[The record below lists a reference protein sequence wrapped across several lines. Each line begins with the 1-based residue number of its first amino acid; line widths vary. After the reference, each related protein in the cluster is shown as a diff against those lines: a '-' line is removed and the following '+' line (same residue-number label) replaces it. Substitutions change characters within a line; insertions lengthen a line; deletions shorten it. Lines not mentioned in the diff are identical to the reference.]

1 MDRLRQRGWTGRL
14 PALAPRAIILGPPPR
29 YKARLYK
36 EIEDIAVPAI
46 PPVTPDMPVVPPHR
60 PSGLGRR
67 VSLFWAGAR
76 HDLRQIRRLFRYARP
91 YRLLLM
97 GSWLATA
104 AYAVCGALLAH
115 MVEPIFDK
123 VLIQHVAVGTVAAT
137 ILCLYALKGL
147 SSYLSTTLV
156 AAAGQG
162 AVTDLRNQLYA
173 HVLDQSFTFL
183 SRNSTGSLMSHVT
196 TDVEKIQN
204 AVSEMAG
211 DLLKEGLMV
220 VGLLVVLFSKD
231 WQLALLSLVGM
242 PLAFYPLVRLG
253 RHLRSSN
260 ETSLRRWRDIS
271 EILQET
277 ISGFRVVKA
286 FGMEGFETARFRRA
300 AQRLFHVNMRIT
312 RTGAVL
318 PPLMEF
324 VGGVALVGAL
334 FYGSHAIRDQRL
346 TTGEFTSF
354 LAALF
359 WMYTPVKRLSRVNA
373 TLQGALAAGSRVFE
387 VLDTHLEIVEAPGA
401 VALPRVRGE
410 IEYADVGFRYADGEG
425 AVLRRVSF
433 AARPGEVLAIVGTSG
448 AGKTT
453 LMNLL
458 PRFYDVSDGAIRL
471 DGTDIRQATLKSLRD
486 QIGLVT
492 QETVL
497 FNDTV
502 RANIAYG
509 LDAVDEARIESA
521 ARAAFAHDFILD
533 LPRRYD
539 TVIGERG
546 SRLSGGQRQ
555 RIAIARA
562 ILKDP
567 PILILD
573 EATSALDSESERL
586 VQEALA
592 NLMRGRTT
600 LVIAHRLATVRNADR
615 ILVLDAGEVREVGSH
630 EELLRRPG
638 GLYSRL
644 YELQFT
650 PEDPAV

>member
-1 MDRLRQRGWTGRL
+1 MG
-14 PALAPRAIILGPPPR
+14 
-29 YKARLYK
+29 
-36 EIEDIAVPAI
+36 E
-46 PPVTPDMPVVPPHR
+46 
-60 PSGLGRR
+60 
-67 VSLFWAGAR
+67 
-76 HDLRQIRRLFRYARP
+76 DLRQFRRLFGFTRP
-91 YRLLLM
+91 YRGLLIA
-97 GSWLATA
+97 SWIATA
-104 AYAVCGALLAH
+104 GYAAASAGIVH
-115 MVEPIFDK
+115 MVEPIFDD
-123 VLIQHVAVGTVAAT
+123 VLFRAVRVMPVALTLLA
-137 ILCLYALKGL
+137 LYTLKGFCA
-147 SSYLSTTLV
+147 YLSTTLV
-156 AAAGQG
+156 AAAGQR
-162 AVTDLRNQLYA
+162 AVTDLRNRLYE
-173 HVLDQSFTFL
+173 HILSQSFAFL
-183 SRNSTGSLMSHVT
+183 SRNSTGSLMSHIT
-196 TDVEKIQN
+196 TDVEKIQS

-211 DLLKEGLMV
+211 DFLKEGLTV
-220 VGLLVVLFSKD
+220 LGLVAILFIKDWRLALFSMV
-231 WQLALLSLVGM
+231 AM

-253 RHLRSSN
+253 RHVRAGS

-286 FGMEGFETARFRRA
+286 FGMEDFETSRFRRA
-300 AQRLFHVNMRIT
+300 AARLFHVNMRIT
-312 RTGAVL
+312 RATAVL
-318 PPLMEF
+318 PPLMEA
-324 VGGVALVGAL
+324 VGGVAIVGAL
-334 FYGSHAIRDQRL
+334 FYGSAAIRSGRL
-346 TTGEFTSF
+346 TAGAFTSF

-359 WMYTPVKRLSRVNA
+359 AMYTPIKRLSRLSA
-373 TLQGALAAGSRVFE
+373 TLQGALAASGRIFE
-387 VLDTHLEIVEAPGA
+387 VLDTHFEVRETPGA
-401 VALPRVRGE
+401 RPLARLGRA
-410 IEYADVGFRYADGEG
+410 IEYRDVGFRYADGQG
-425 AVLRRVSF
+425 AAVLRCVSF
-433 AARPGEVLAIVGTSG
+433 EARAGEVVAIVGTSG

-458 PRFYDVSDGAIRL
+458 PRFYDVTEGAITV
-471 DGTDIRQATLKSLRD
+471 DGVDIREVTLASLRG

-509 LDAVDEARIESA
+509 LDDVDEARIESA

-562 ILKDP
+562 LLKDP

-586 VQEALA
+586 VQQALS
-592 NLMRGRTT
+592 NLMKGRTT

-615 ILVLDAGEVREVGSH
+615 ILVLDGGEVRETGSH
-630 EELLRRPG
+630 EELLRRPK

-644 YELQFT
+644 HELQFR
-650 PEDPAV
+650 PEDPAL

>member
-1 MDRLRQRGWTGRL
+1 M
-14 PALAPRAIILGPPPR
+14 
-29 YKARLYK
+29 
-36 EIEDIAVPAI
+36 
-46 PPVTPDMPVVPPHR
+46 PHR
-60 PSGLGRR
+60 PRRNRPSRPPAWVQWFTSAFTLLGEDLGR
-67 VSLFWAGAR
+67 L
-76 HDLRQIRRLFRYARP
+76 RRLFSFTRP
-91 YRLLLM
+91 YRGLLF
-97 GSWLATA
+97 GSWIATA
-104 AYAVCGALLAH
+104 GYAAASAGLVH
-115 MVEPIFDK
+115 MVQPIFDD
-123 VLIQHVAVGTVAAT
+123 VLIKNLNLLPVSLT
-137 ILCLYALKGL
+137 ILALYLAKGVC
-147 SSYLSTTLV
+147 SYLSTTLV
-156 AAAGQG
+156 ASAGQR
-162 AVTDLRNQLYA
+162 AVTDLRNRLYG

-183 SRNSTGSLMSHVT
+183 RRNSTGSLMSHIT

-204 AVSEMAG
+204 AVSDMAG
-211 DLLKEGLMV
+211 DLLKEGLTV
-220 VGLLVVLFSKD
+220 LGLVLVLFVKD
-231 WQLALLSLVGM
+231 WRLALLSLVGM

-253 RHLRSSN
+253 RHVRASS

-277 ISGFRVVKA
+277 ISGFPVVKA
-286 FGMEGFETARFRRA
+286 FGMEGFETSRFRRA
-300 AQRLFHVNMRIT
+300 AARLFHVNMRIT
-312 RTGAVL
+312 RATAVL
-318 PPLMEF
+318 PPLMEA

-334 FYGSHAIRDQRL
+334 FYGSYAIAHGRL
-346 TTGEFTSF
+346 TTGAFTSF

-359 WMYTPVKRLSRVNA
+359 AMYTPIKRLSRLTA
-373 TLQGALAAGSRVFE
+373 TLQGAMAAGGRIFE
-387 VLDTHLEIVEAPGA
+387 VLDTHLEVREAPA
-401 VALPRVRGE
+401 ARPLARLERE
-410 IEYADVGFRYADGEG
+410 IEYRDVGFRYADGQG
-425 AVLRRVSF
+425 ASVLRRVAF
-433 AARPGEVLAIVGTSG
+433 RARAGEVVAIVGTSG

-458 PRFYDVSDGAIRL
+458 PRFYDVSEGAITI
-471 DGTDIRQATLKSLRD
+471 DGVDIRDVTLKSLRE

-509 LDAVDEARIESA
+509 LEDVDEARIESA

-562 ILKDP
+562 LLKDP

-573 EATSALDSESERL
+573 EATSALDAESERL
-586 VQEALA
+586 VQQALS
-592 NLMRGRTT
+592 NLMKGRTT

-615 ILVLDAGEVREVGSH
+615 ILVIDGGEVRETGTH
-630 EELLRRPG
+630 EELLRRPR

-644 YELQFT
+644 HELQFR
-650 PEDPAV
+650 PEDPAL

>member
-1 MDRLRQRGWTGRL
+1 MQGDE
-14 PALAPRAIILGPPPR
+14 A
-29 YKARLYK
+29 
-36 EIEDIAVPAI
+36 IAVPAT
-46 PPVTPDMPVVPPHR
+46 PPVAPLR
-60 PSGLGRR
+60 PALAGRR
-67 VSLFWAGAR
+67 PPSWRGHLSTAWDVVR
-76 HDLRQIRRLFRYARP
+76 TEVRQFRRLFRYSRP
-91 YRLLLM
+91 YRVMLVA
-97 GSWLATA
+97 SWLATA
-104 AYAVCGALLAH
+104 GYAGAGAGIVH
-115 MVEPIFDK
+115 MVEPIFDD
-123 VLIQHVAVGTVAAT
+123 VLIKSVNFGPVALTLMA
-137 ILCLYALKGL
+137 LYVIKGL
-147 SSYLSTTLV
+147 CSFLSTTLV
-156 AAAGQG
+156 AAAGQR
-162 AVTDLRNQLYA
+162 AVTDLRNDLYR
-173 HVLDQSFTFL
+173 HVLNQSFTFL
-183 SRNSTGSLMSHVT
+183 SRHSTGSLMSHVT

-211 DLLKEGLMV
+211 DLLKEGLTV
-220 VGLLVVLFSKD
+220 LGLVAVLFIKD
-231 WQLALLSLVGM
+231 WRLALLSLVGM

-253 RHLRSSN
+253 RHLRASS

-286 FGMEGFETARFRRA
+286 FGMEGFEIARFRRA
-300 AQRLFHVNMRIT
+300 SWRLFTVNMRIT
-312 RTGAVL
+312 RTTAIL
-318 PPLMEF
+318 PPLMEG
-324 VGGVALVGAL
+324 VGGLAIVAAL
-334 FYGSHAIRDQRL
+334 FYGSYAIRSGKL
-346 TTGEFTSF
+346 TTGAFTSF
-354 LAALF
+354 VAALF
-359 WMYTPVKRLSRVNA
+359 AMYTPIKRLSRVNA
-373 TLQGALAAGSRVFE
+373 TLQGALAAGGRIFE
-387 VLDTHLEIVEAPGA
+387 VLDTHLEVREAPQA
-401 VALPRVRGE
+401 IELPRMTREV
-410 IEYADVGFRYADGEG
+410 EYRDVGFQYADGDG
-425 AVLRRVSF
+425 PVLRRVSF
-433 AARPGEVLAIVGTSG
+433 SARSGEIVAIVGTSG

-458 PRFYDVSDGAIRL
+458 PRFYDVTDGSIL
-471 DGTDIRQATLKSLRD
+471 VDGVDIRQASLKSLRE

-509 LDAVDEARIESA
+509 LDDVDEARIETA

-573 EATSALDSESERL
+573 EATSALDAESERL
-586 VQEALA
+586 VQQALS
-592 NLMRGRTT
+592 NLMEGRTT
-600 LVIAHRLATVRNADR
+600 LVIAHRLATVRGADR
-615 ILVLDAGEVREVGSH
+615 IVVLDGGDIKEIGTH

-644 YELQFT
+644 HELQFR